1 MERTELTL
9 HVGPGTFRPVKAENI
24 DEHHMHAER
33 YQVSTETVEAIRR
46 TRARGGRII
55 AVGSTAVRTLET
67 LAQRPTLEACEGST
81 DIFIRP
87 GHSFQLVDAM
97 ITNFHLPKS
106 TLLMMVAAFAGTD
119 EILAAY
125 QEAVRLQYRFFS
137 YGDAMLLH

>member
-1 MERTELTL
+1 MPNAFMCPEA
-9 HVGPGTFRPVKAENI
+9 V
-24 DEHHMHAER
+24 D
-33 YQVSTETVEAIRR
+33 AIRR
-46 TRARGGRII
+46 TREHGGRII

-67 LAQRPTLEACEGST
+67 LAQRPQLEACEGST

-87 GHSFQLVDAM
+87 GYSFNLVDAM

-125 QEAVRLQYRFFS
+125 EEAIQHQYRFFS
-137 YGDAMLLH
+137 YGDAMFIH